1 MGRAAGLLLIAVIA
15 ALISAQWK
23 HEAIPLAALGA
34 ILVLTVVKARV
45 VVLDFMG
52 LRDFRPGLARAIIA
66 WPILFA
72 ILVAAK
78 VAAQA
83 FV

>member
-1 MGRAAGLLLIAVIA
+1 MGRAAGLILVAVIA

-23 HEAIPLAALGA
+23 HAAIPLAALGA
-34 ILVLTVVKARV
+34 ILVLTIVKSRI

-52 LRDFRPGLARAIIA
+52 LRDRRPVLARAIIA

-72 ILVAAK
+72 ILAAAK
-78 VAAQA
+78 VAART